1 MEKFYIVTNPEFLK
15 EIEDY
20 KANTAA
26 QKVLVNEF
34 FNDHEIAGSEYHVCG
49 NGLVNTS
56 FTERDK
62 HNIRLYILGC
72 EENNKKFGKELLKP
86 VKLFCDSDVKMRSF
100 RANSKTLKAF
110 QDLCIERKIAIN
122 IHSVR
127 IGDYFKELHYGGYT
141 ASRFEYKG
149 KHYLQIIKNDCDS
162 FTPEHDGFNEIKG
175 SKYYTILEQ
184 FEAEKETNN
193 N

>member
-34 FNDHEIAGSEYHVCG
+34 FNDYGITGSEYHVCG
-49 NGLVNTS
+49 NGFVNTS

-72 EENNKKFGKELLKP
+72 EENNEKFGKELLKP

-110 QDLCIERKIAIN
+110 HCIMVDTQHLDSNTKKSITYRSSRMTVTALHPNTMVSMKSKAVSIILSSNNLRLKRKQILIKKCAV
-122 IHSVR
+122 SLRKGVWR
-127 IGDYFKELHYGGYT
+127 I
-141 ASRFEYKG
+141 
-149 KHYLQIIKNDCDS
+149 QV
-162 FTPEHDGFNEIKG
+162 DG
-175 SKYYTILEQ
+175 
-184 FEAEKETNN
+184 
-193 N
+193 